1 MLKQLTVAQRQT
13 KCKMINNIRLYKNT
27 VSTLV
32 EHSSTQLINTEH
44 RKVSLNTYIYTVYID
59 IYRKADLLWREQ
71 SHSSPPCSDLCN
83 STQFLSVQIRS
94 AHQPQHVLLGYCRTD
109 TRYSLLFRQFN
120 MCYSTAKDHRFQP
133 FHIVA
138 FMLP

>member
-1 MLKQLTVAQRQT
+1 MSRLEQLTGAQQQM

-59 IYRKADLLWREQ
+59 IYRKADLLWGNKATLLLYVRTFAIALFVF
-71 SHSSPPCSDLCN
+71 SVHNCN
-83 STQFLSVQIRS
+83 MYFV
-94 AHQPQHVLLGYCRTD
+94 
-109 TRYSLLFRQFN
+109 
-120 MCYSTAKDHRFQP
+120 
-133 FHIVA
+133 
-138 FMLP
+138 